1 MQSKNQDVLKGEYS
15 NDMLWIPD
23 LEPVKRSREFNASNP
38 AVRSRVVY
46 EYIFNS
52 KTHRWIDENII
63 GLNSTE
69 SRGYQTMGILH
80 YIGLKDKHKGIFKGY
95 SMNDAIGVLQ
105 KQHSNFA
112 MVIDCLESL
121 NIEGKSMKDL
131 NEFDQKLFQQGLHN
145 KKYIIGNK
153 TIYYII
159 TVKIEPDVVS
169 PNFLSKYLVYLLE
182 DDKVLKHVDIQS
194 GVTKQLLT
202 LAKKE
207 GIKLLHQQNPMVK
220 IEDVTMIHYKQG
232 RINTNDW
239 QKDSVE
245 VITDLFEEFQESLNS
260 SILKTSINDIDSEH
274 SEEDDYYN
282 DGATIYYYGR
292 RYERNPKNRAKTIE
306 IHGFNCAGCGFNFE
320 KRYGERGK
328 DFIEVHHI
336 KPLSTI
342 QEEVAINPATD
353 LVPVCSNCHRMIH
366 RKKDEVLTIEELKEL
381 IKKLEKY

>member
-1 MQSKNQDVLKGEYS
+1 MKSKNTDVLKGEYPT
-15 NDMLWIPD
+15 DMLRLPY
-23 LEPVKRSREFNASNP
+23 LEPVKRSREFQAYDP
-38 AVRSRVVY
+38 TIRSRVVY

-95 SMNDAIGVLQ
+95 SINDAIGVLR
-105 KQHSNFA
+105 KQHNNFA

-121 NIEGKSMKDL
+121 NVERKSMKDL
-131 NEFDQKLFQQGLHN
+131 NGFDHNLFQQGLHN
-145 KKYIIGNK
+145 KKYVIGNK
-153 TIYYII
+153 TKYYII
-159 TVKIEPDVVS
+159 TVKIEPDAVF

-207 GIKLLHQQNPMVK
+207 GIKLIHQQNPMVK

-239 QKDSVE
+239 QKDSIDVLA
-245 VITDLFEEFQESLNS
+245 DLFEEFQESLNS
-260 SILKTSINDIDSEH
+260 SILKTTIVDIDSER
-274 SEEDDYYN
+274 SEEDEYYN

-292 RYERNPKNRAKTIE
+292 RYERNSKNRAKTIE
-306 IHGFNCAGCGFNFE
+306 IHGFNCVGCGFNFE
-320 KRYGERGK
+320 KVYGERGK

-336 KPLSTI
+336 NPLSTI

-366 RKKDEVLTIEELKEL
+366 RRKDEILTIEELREL
-381 IKKLEKY
+381 IKR